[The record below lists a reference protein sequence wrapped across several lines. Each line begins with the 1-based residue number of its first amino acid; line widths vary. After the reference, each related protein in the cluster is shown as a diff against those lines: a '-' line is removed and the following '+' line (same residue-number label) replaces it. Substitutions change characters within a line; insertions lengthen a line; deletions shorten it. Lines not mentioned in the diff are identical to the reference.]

1 MTEKLIIY
9 VFSLLMSVGVTVVV
23 LPSIINISYKKRL
36 MDVPDIRKRHT
47 VPVPRL
53 GGICF
58 MPVMLL
64 CTMLANVV
72 YAKITDSPLG
82 LISEK
87 DVVPVMSF
95 SVGCTMLYLVG
106 IADDLVEVGYKQKF
120 LAQIAAA
127 CMLPLAGIYLHTDE
141 MFLHTLH
148 LPLWVQYFIT
158 VFLVVYI
165 TNAINLIDGV
175 DGLASGIT
183 IMAVA
188 LYSVLFFRLS
198 EDLLLCASV
207 ALMGALA
214 VFFVFNVFGGA
225 HRMIRKLFMGD
236 TGSLTLGYFISFVVL
251 YMSTE
256 FSKTHVLGFRG
267 AMYAVMSPLV
277 IPLLDIIR
285 VMLARYRDG
294 VGIFKPDRRH
304 IHHKLIRTG
313 LSAHWTMATLLMLT
327 FGFMLLNIILPRF
340 MPGGYRMA
348 VCNIVAWVIMHFTI
362 NYFIRR
368 KEGMNPEKKPVFDY
382 SQEDLEVTDTE
393 G

>member
-1 MTEKLIIY
+1 MIEKLIIY
-9 VFSLLMSVGVTVVV
+9 VFTLLMSMGVALVV
-23 LPSIINISYKKRL
+23 LPSIIKISYKKRL
-36 MDVPDIRKRHT
+36 MDVPDERKRHT

-58 MPVMLL
+58 MPIMLL
-64 CTMLANVV
+64 CTMFASVV
-72 YAKITDSPLG
+72 YAKMTDNPLG
-82 LISEK
+82 LINEK
-87 DVVPVMSF
+87 DTLPMMSF

-106 IADDLVEVGYKQKF
+106 IADDLVEVGYRQKF
-120 LAQIAAA
+120 LAQIGAA

-141 MFLHTLH
+141 IFLYILH
-148 LPLWVQYFIT
+148 LPLWVQYLIT

-175 DGLASGIT
+175 DGLASGIAM
-183 IMAVA
+183 MAIA
-188 LYSVLFFRLS
+188 LYSILFLRLS
-198 EDLLLCASV
+198 EDLLVCASV

-214 VFFVFNVFGGA
+214 VFFIFNVFGGI
-225 HRMIRKLFMGD
+225 HRRIRKLFMGD

-294 VGIFKPDRRH
+294 VGVFKPDRRH

-313 LSAHWTMATLLMLT
+313 LSTRWTMVTLLMLT
-327 FGFMLLNIILPRF
+327 FGFMLINVILPRF
-340 MPGGYRMA
+340 TFSGYW
-348 VCNIVAWVIMHFTI
+348 VVICNIVSWVVMHLTI
-362 NYFIRR
+362 NHFIRK
-368 KEGMNPEKKPVFDY
+368 KESKHPETKPVFDY
-382 SQEDLEVTDTE
+382 SQEDLEVAETE
-393 G
+393 